1 MIHVEPAP
9 AKVNLFLRVLGRG
22 ADGYH
27 ELDSLAVFAS
37 IGDRL
42 EAAPADSVSL
52 AFAGP
57 FADALARDGTENLVL
72 RAARALAAERSAPSG
87 ARLMLHKHLPLAS
100 GIGGGSSDAAAALR
114 LLARL
119 WRHTSPLAPLAAS
132 LGADVPVCLASRP
145 ARMGGKGDMLAPAPR
160 LPPLGLALVNPGL
173 PLATGAVF
181 AARAGAF
188 SPPAT
193 LPEGWADAGAMARDL
208 AVLGNDLQAA
218 ALRLC
223 PPIGAVL
230 AALRAQPGCL
240 LAQLSGSG
248 ATCFAL
254 FAAPAGAEAAVA
266 ALPAHWW
273 RWGGAL
279 WGAPDGG
286 APA

>member
-1 MIHVEPAP
+1 VVLVEPAP

-27 ELDSLAVFAS
+27 ALDSLAVFAA

-42 EAAPADSVSL
+42 EAAPAEALSL

-57 FADALARDGTENLVL
+57 FAEALAQDGAENLVL
-72 RAARALAAERSAPSG
+72 RAARALAGGG
-87 ARLMLHKHLPLAS
+87 ARMVLHKHLPLAS
-100 GIGGGSSDAAAALR
+100 GIGGGSADAAAALR

-119 WRHTSPLAPLAAS
+119 WRQNAALAPLAAA
-132 LGADVPVCLASRP
+132 LGADVPVCLASLP
-145 ARMGGKGDMLAPAPR
+145 ARMGGTGATLAPAPR
-160 LPPLGLALVNPGL
+160 LPPLGLALVNPGV

-193 LPEGWADAGAMARDL
+193 LPEGWDDAGAMARDL
-208 AVLGNDLQAA
+208 AALGNDLQPAA
-218 ALRLC
+218 ARLC
-223 PPIGAVL
+223 PPIMEVL

-254 FAAPAGAEAAVA
+254 FAAPAGAQAAAA

-279 WGAPDGG
+279 WSAPDGG